1 MNKDIKKFIKSIL
14 LFIPFS
20 VLIYFVLIIIVC
32 HIPYQFLK
40 PNINYRIGSYGHM
53 YSRIK
58 EIKNYKNIDILF
70 LGSSQAYRGFD
81 VRVYNNAGF
90 KVFNLGSSNQT
101 PIQTNVLL
109 KRYLDLLNPKLVI
122 FEVSPETFSTDGV
135 ESSVDLIANDKN
147 DFLTI
152 TDLIQYNNIKTLNT
166 AICGFYK
173 DFTGENN
180 DFVENPKK
188 DDDLYIKGGFVEKQ
202 LKFNK
207 PKKHKNINFEYNSK
221 QILAFENCLKLI
233 HKKKIK
239 LILLQTPITKSL
251 YKSYLNKNQFDS
263 LMSRYGEYYNFNK
276 ILNLNDSLDFYD
288 PYHLNKNGTT
298 IFNKK
303 LIKMLIPNINL
314 NNL

>member
-1 MNKDIKKFIKSIL
+1 MSDIKKFIKSFL

-20 VLIYFVLIIIVC
+20 ILIYILLIIIAC
-32 HIPYQFLK
+32 QIPFQFLK

-81 VRVYNNAGF
+81 TRIYKKLGL
-90 KVFNLGSSNQT
+90 KTFNLGSSNQT

-109 KRYLDLLNPKLVI
+109 QRYLDSLNPRLI
-122 FEVSPETFSTDGV
+122 IYALSPESFSTDGV

-147 DFLTI
+147 DLLTI
-152 TDLIQYNNIKTLNT
+152 TDLIKINNVKTINT
-166 AICGFYK
+166 AICGFFR
-173 DFTGENN
+173 DFTNLN
-180 DFVENPKK
+180 KNFVENRKK
-188 DDDLYIKGGFVEKQ
+188 NDDLYISGGFVEKK

-207 PKKHKNINFEYNSK
+207 PVNHKKIKYKYRTEQIKSFEQCIKIIN
-221 QILAFENCLKLI
+221 
-233 HKKKIK
+233 HKKIK
-239 LILLQTPITKSL
+239 LILIQPPVTKHL
-251 YKSYLNKNQFDS
+251 YKSYIKPASFDS
-263 LMSRYGEYYNFNK
+263 LMSAHGKYYNFNK

-288 PYHLNKNGTT
+288 PYHLNKNGIK

-303 LIKMLIPNINL
+303 LIKIFNPKNSELIN
-314 NNL
+314 